1 MTVRIIVMGPSG
13 CGKSTV
19 GLALAESIG
28 ARFIDADDLHPITN
42 VDKMAAGIP
51 LDDDDRMPWLGV
63 VGRALQADDR
73 IVIACSALR
82 RIYRDAI
89 RAESSDAFFAELTVD
104 RAALE
109 ERMRA
114 RTDHFMPAALHAV
127 VAGQVFHQQGPGAHQ
142 AQLAFQHV
150 PQFRQLVQAGR
161 AQPAAKRGKALRIVQ
176 RLSVGIGGIQHA
188 AEFQH
193 QERLFVQAGTL
204 LFKENR
210 AAHLQGDQYGH
221 ACQHGRKQQQG
232 GGRGDDVEQSFD
244 HDAMPISC
252 SMVALT
258 LCTL

>member
-89 RAESSDAFFAELTVD
+89 RAESFDAFFAELTVD

-114 RTDHFMPAALHAV
+114 RTDHFMPAALLDS
-127 VAGQVFHQQGPGAHQ
+127 
-142 AQLAFQHV
+142 QLATLESLESDENGIRV
-150 PQFRQLVQAGR
+150 EPADVERSVSLIR
-161 AQPAAKRGKALRIVQ
+161 AAIGDPAA
-176 RLSVGIGGIQHA
+176 
-188 AEFQH
+188 
-193 QERLFVQAGTL
+193 
-204 LFKENR
+204 
-210 AAHLQGDQYGH
+210 
-221 ACQHGRKQQQG
+221 
-232 GGRGDDVEQSFD
+232 
-244 HDAMPISC
+244 
-252 SMVALT
+252 
-258 LCTL
+258 

>member
-114 RTDHFMPAALHAV
+114 RTDHFMPAALLDS
-127 VAGQVFHQQGPGAHQ
+127 
-142 AQLAFQHV
+142 QLATLESLESDENGIRV
-150 PQFRQLVQAGR
+150 EPADVERSVSSIR
-161 AQPAAKRGKALRIVQ
+161 AAIGDPAA
-176 RLSVGIGGIQHA
+176 
-188 AEFQH
+188 
-193 QERLFVQAGTL
+193 
-204 LFKENR
+204 
-210 AAHLQGDQYGH
+210 
-221 ACQHGRKQQQG
+221 
-232 GGRGDDVEQSFD
+232 
-244 HDAMPISC
+244 
-252 SMVALT
+252 
-258 LCTL
+258 

>member
-114 RTDHFMPAALHAV
+114 RTDHFMPAALLDS
-127 VAGQVFHQQGPGAHQ
+127 
-142 AQLAFQHV
+142 QLATLESLESDENGIRVEPADVEHSV
-150 PQFRQLVQAGR
+150 SLIR
-161 AQPAAKRGKALRIVQ
+161 AAIGDPAA
-176 RLSVGIGGIQHA
+176 
-188 AEFQH
+188 
-193 QERLFVQAGTL
+193 
-204 LFKENR
+204 
-210 AAHLQGDQYGH
+210 
-221 ACQHGRKQQQG
+221 
-232 GGRGDDVEQSFD
+232 
-244 HDAMPISC
+244 
-252 SMVALT
+252 
-258 LCTL
+258 

>member
-114 RTDHFMPAALHAV
+114 RTDHFMPAALLDS
-127 VAGQVFHQQGPGAHQ
+127 
-142 AQLAFQHV
+142 QLATLESLESDESGIRV
-150 PQFRQLVQAGR
+150 E
-161 AQPAAKRGKALRIVQ
+161 PADVER
-176 RLSVGIGGIQHA
+176 SVSLI
-188 AEFQH
+188 
-193 QERLFVQAGTL
+193 
-204 LFKENR
+204 R
-210 AAHLQGDQYGH
+210 AAIGDP
-221 ACQHGRKQQQG
+221 A
-232 GGRGDDVEQSFD
+232 V
-244 HDAMPISC
+244 
-252 SMVALT
+252 
-258 LCTL
+258 